1 MHCMMSILKC
11 YWFFIDTFL
20 FFGEL
25 YIYLLHVMA
34 WCPLKGHRG
43 SWKKIWES
51 NKREKL
57 HRWEAQKVSKCLY
70 LKAYL
75 KEPGVTQ
82 RWTGVIPRAQAIVWS
97 SIGTDSAAETVEA
110 VEISKFNLQYSCL
123 MLTRLFETSAKV
135 LQSTGSDSALQ
146 DKLAVKTFSKQDIWR
161 HSCKEITSGPKTLHP
176 MLILARLNM

>member
-11 YWFFIDTFL
+11 YWFLLILYCFLGSFISTSCMLWPDVHSKVTEVP
-20 FFGEL
+20 GKRYENQT
-25 YIYLLHVMA
+25 
-34 WCPLKGHRG
+34 KGKSCTDEKH
-43 SWKKIWES
+43 KKS
-51 NKREKL
+51 AN
-57 HRWEAQKVSKCLY
+57 VY

-82 RWTGVIPRAQAIVWS
+82 RWTEVIPRAQAIVWS

-110 VEISKFNLQYSCL
+110 VDFNLQYSCL

-161 HSCKEITSGPKTLHP
+161 HSCKEITSAPKTLHP